1 MQKNS
6 SEQGFTLIELIVVI
20 VILGILAAFA
30 IPRFVNLQNDARRSV
45 LQGVSGSLQAASA
58 LAYSKALVSTPVQT
72 GTSGTISVPGAGAN
86 GTVALAYGYPTGAS
100 ISTMLQDTTNF
111 GVSANTAN
119 ATFWPTSAGNSAQCN
134 VVYAAATSSVG
145 TGATPTVVT
154 TSTDC
159 S

>member
-1 MQKNS
+1 MHKNS

-72 GTSGTISVPGAGAN
+72 GSTGTITVPGAGAN
-86 GTVALAYGYPTGAS
+86 GTVALAYGYPTVAS
-100 ISTMLQDTTNF
+100 ISTMLQDTTNI
-111 GVSANTAN
+111 GVSASTAST
-119 ATFWPTSAGNSAQCN
+119 AIFWPTSAGNSANCN
-134 VVYAAATSSVG
+134 VTYTAATSSILP
-145 TGATPTVVT
+145 PTIVT
-154 TSTDC
+154 NSSHC

>member
-1 MQKNS
+1 MHKNS

-72 GTSGTISVPGAGAN
+72 GSTGTITVPGAGAN
-86 GTVALAYGYPTGAS
+86 GTVALAYGYPTGTS
-100 ISTMLQDTTNF
+100 ISTMLQDTTNI
-111 GVSANTAN
+111 GVSASTAST
-119 ATFWPTSAGNSAQCN
+119 AIFWPTSAGNSAALRHFKW
-134 VVYAAATSSVG
+134 VA
-145 TGATPTVVT
+145 
-154 TSTDC
+154 
-159 S
+159 

>member
-1 MQKNS
+1 MQKQS

-72 GTSGTISVPGAGAN
+72 GTSGTISVPGAGTN

-111 GVSANTAN
+111 GVSATTAA
-119 ATFWPTSAGNSAQCN
+119 ATFWPTSAGNSANCK
-134 VVYAAATSSVG
+134 VVYTAATSSIVP
-145 TGATPTVVT
+145 PTVVT

>member
-1 MQKNS
+1 MQKHS

-45 LQGVSGSLQAASA
+45 LQGVSGSLQAAAA

-72 GTSGTISVPGAGAN
+72 GTSGTISVPGAGTN
-86 GTVALAYGYPTGAS
+86 GTVALAFGYPTGAS
-100 ISTMLQDTTNF
+100 ISTMLQDTTNI
-111 GVSANTAN
+111 GVSATTAA
-119 ATFWPTSAGNSAQCN
+119 ATFWPTSAGNSANCN
-134 VVYAAATSSVG
+134 VVYTAATSAVG
-145 TGATPTVVT
+145 AGSAPTVAT
-154 TSTDC
+154 NSSDC

>member
-58 LAYSKALVSTPVQT
+58 LVYSKSLIAGKTA
-72 GTSGTISVPGAGAN
+72 SGSGSVNIGQGVVIA
-86 GTVALAYGYPTGAS
+86 TAYGYPTAGA
-100 ISTMLQDTTNF
+100 ISQSLQNLTN
-111 GVSANTAN
+111 VSTDDSG
-119 ATFWPTSAGNSAQCN
+119 TFWPTSAGTSSKCN
-134 VVYAAATSSVG
+134 VVYTAATSSIVP
-145 TGATPTVVT
+145 PTIVT

>member
-1 MQKNS
+1 MHKNS

-58 LAYSKALVSTPVQT
+58 LAYSKALVSTPAQT
-72 GTSGTISVPGAGAN
+72 GTSGTISVPGAGTN
-86 GTVALAYGYPTGAS
+86 GTVALAYGYPTVAS
-100 ISTMLQDTTNF
+100 ISTMLQDTTNI
-111 GVSANTAN
+111 GVNTNTTTAI
-119 ATFWPTSAGNSAQCN
+119 FWPTSAGNSANCN
-134 VVYAAATSSVG
+134 VTYTAATSSVG
-145 TGATPTVVT
+145 NLAAPTVVT
-154 TSTDC
+154 NSSDC

>member
-1 MQKNS
+1 MHKNS

-72 GTSGTISVPGAGAN
+72 GSTGTITVPGAGAN
-86 GTVALAYGYPTGAS
+86 GTVALAYGYPTGTS
-100 ISTMLQDTTNF
+100 ISTMLQDTTNI
-111 GVSANTAN
+111 GVSASTAST
-119 ATFWPTSAGNSAQCN
+119 AIFWPSSGGNSANCN
-134 VVYAAATSSVG
+134 VTYTAATSSILP
-145 TGATPTVVT
+145 PTIVT
-154 TSTDC
+154 NSSDC

>member
-58 LAYSKALVSTPVQT
+58 LVYSKSLVTGSTASSSSNVNIGQGVVIAT
-72 GTSGTISVPGAGAN
+72 AF
-86 GTVALAYGYPTGAS
+86 GYPT
-100 ISTMLQDTTNF
+100 
-111 GVSANTAN
+111 AN
-119 ATFWPTSAGNSAQCN
+119 AVSQALQNLTNVSTNNNGTFWPTSAGNSAKCN
-134 VVYAAATSSVG
+134 VVYTAATSSIVP
-145 TGATPTVVT
+145 PTIVT